1 MTSTIS
7 QTADTLVTPEM
18 VALFDA
24 IRSHLSPIQFR
35 ETMTAVVGWKVA
47 RIALPEHP
55 ILAIVPVLRDF
66 GLAVAISEDSYIHR
80 PDVGKGGWSNT
91 HAEVVTDGSGR
102 GDYYVYIAKA
112 DAMMLTAVEAEGDG
126 DNEIF
131 GDTLG
136 IPQCCREAYAQY
148 INIARTKQN
157 DVTPITA
164 HRTVSRPPHSGWN
177 NIAAQYF
184 GASLIS
190 FAPCSLECSAAQ
202 AISRTTFELIHSYD
216 PNLAEW
222 FYNCHFSNIIYSE
235 RDGIHWLKESVWI
248 ASDELAYDPAC
259 VQSTADG
266 PLAETLSR
274 GNRLRPKSP
283 QSFELVHNDVSVS
296 VIDSPE
302 IALFLCRGN

>member
-1 MTSTIS
+1 MTSAKS
-7 QTADTLVTPEM
+7 QTAETLVTPEM

-24 IRSHLSPIQFR
+24 IRPHLSPIQFR

-55 ILAIVPVLRDF
+55 ILTIVPVLRDF

-112 DAMMLTAVEAEGDG
+112 DAMMLTAVEAEGEG
-126 DNEIF
+126 DSEIF

-136 IPQCCREAYAQY
+136 IPQCCREAYAEY
-148 INIARTKQN
+148 INIARAKQN
-157 DVTPITA
+157 DVTPMTA

-177 NIAAQYF
+177 NLASQYF

-202 AISRTTFELIHSYD
+202 AISRTTFSLIRSYD
-216 PNLAEW
+216 PNLADL
-222 FYNCHFSNIIYSE
+222 FYNCHFSNMIYSE
-235 RDGIHWLKESVWI
+235 RDGIHWLKESVWTD
-248 ASDELAYDPAC
+248 SGFFAYDPAC
-259 VQSTADG
+259 VQSTSGG
-266 PLAETLSR
+266 PLAEAFLR
-274 GNRLRPKSP
+274 GNRLRPKSQ
-283 QSFELVHNDVSVS
+283 QSFELVHNDGSIS
-296 VIDSPE
+296 QRDDPE
-302 IALFLCRGN
+302 IALFLCGGH